1 MDRRDLFDLFTSPFK
16 ESKKLQKK
24 VIRPPYFIDE
34 NSFHNECI
42 HCEDKFCFVSCQ
54 ESIIIITKDKTPC
67 IDFNI
72 GGCTYCDECAIN
84 CPKDVLKVEYKRQ
97 INIDVEIDMLKCLS
111 WNGVMCFSCK
121 DPCIDEAIEFLG
133 IFKPNIIKDKCTSCG
148 FCINSCPSNAIILKE
163 I

>member
-1 MDRRDLFDLFTSPFK
+1 MNRRELFSSLF
-16 ESKKLQKK
+16 SKKKGNENIK
-24 VIRPPYFIDE
+24 IRPPYYKDKDSFIK
-34 NSFHNECI
+34 ECI
-42 HCEDKFCFVSCQ
+42 ECEGDCSTFCQ
-54 ESIIIITKDKTPC
+54 ENILIITKDKTPC

-72 GGCTYCDECAIN
+72 GGCTYCDECALN
-84 CPKDVLKVEYKRQ
+84 CPKDVLKVEDKRY